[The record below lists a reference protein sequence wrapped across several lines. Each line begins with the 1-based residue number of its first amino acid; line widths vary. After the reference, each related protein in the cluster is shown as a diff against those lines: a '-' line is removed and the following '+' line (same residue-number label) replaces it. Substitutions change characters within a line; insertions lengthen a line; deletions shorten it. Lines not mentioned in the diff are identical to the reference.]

1 MSRGLAA
8 ALFFLL
14 TLSQSVG
21 AQATKPLTLKEALR
35 AADLVHPDITLAESD
50 LNIALAERDIA
61 ASRQDFAINFEA
73 GLRYAR
79 PTLNSEQNEFIDDN
93 NIRVN
98 ARKNLFDFGRTRFAE
113 DAAVAVVNA
122 RQQLFLDARERRRL
136 EIMAKFFD
144 VLLADLRATADNE
157 YRAIAYVNFDNA
169 KHRHELGVISNV
181 QLSEAA
187 ARDQQLGLKQSN
199 ARKEQRTARARLANA
214 MNRPGELPAEL
225 DEPDLNLSQKP
236 APDFQTLLPIML
248 QQNPRLKAQQN
259 LLAAS
264 LGRLDGWRAET
275 SPTVDGEIEAGK
287 YSRKLAARDELRA
300 GVILNW
306 PIYQGSRITAQT
318 AREQALFQKLQAE
331 FDKLKLNL
339 SQALLEVVLEIEHLL
354 KAGRESAKSQVRYRD
369 LALERARAE
378 YEMELKTNL
387 GDSMAATVEAKL
399 AERKNEYQ
407 LALLFAELDV
417 LVGQPVSVLNEKTP

>member
-1 MSRGLAA
+1 MSRGLATT
-8 ALFFLL
+8 LFSLL
-14 TLSQSVG
+14 FLSQFAG
-21 AQATKPLTLKEALR
+21 AQATKPLSLKEALR
-35 AADLVHPDITLAESD
+35 AADLAHPDLTLIESEV
-50 LNIALAERDIA
+50 NIALADRDIA
-61 ASRQDFAINFEA
+61 ASRQDFTVNFEA

-79 PTLNSEQNEFIDDN
+79 PTLNSEQNRFIDDN

-113 DAAVAVVNA
+113 DAALEVVNA
-122 RQQLFLDARERRRL
+122 RRQLFLDARERRRI
-136 EIMAKFFD
+136 EIMARFFD

-157 YRAIAYVNFDNA
+157 YRSIAYVNFDNA

-187 ARDQQLGLKQSN
+187 ARDQQLGLKQSS
-199 ARKEQRTARARLANA
+199 ARKEQRAARARLANA
-214 MNRPGELPAEL
+214 MNRPGELPLEL
-225 DEPDLNLSQKP
+225 EEPDLNLAQKP
-236 APDFQTLLPIML
+236 TLDYQALLPIMW

-264 LGRLDGWRAET
+264 LGRLDGGRAEA
-275 SPTVDGEIEAGK
+275 SPTVEAELEAGK

-300 GVILNW
+300 GVVLNW
-306 PIYQGSRITAQT
+306 PIYQGSRITALT
-318 AREQALFQKLQAE
+318 AREQAQFQKLQAE

-339 SQALLEVVLEIEHLL
+339 SQALLEVLLEIEHLQ

-369 LALERARAE
+369 MALERARAE
-378 YEMELKTNL
+378 YEMEIKTNL

-417 LVGQPVSVLNEKTP
+417 LLGQPVSVLGEKTQ

>member
-8 ALFFLL
+8 ALFFFL

-35 AADLVHPDITLAESD
+35 AADLAHPDITLAESD
-50 LNIALAERDIA
+50 LNIALAERDIV
-61 ASRQDFAINFEA
+61 ASRQDAAVNFEA

-79 PTLNSEQNEFIDDN
+79 PTLNSEQNEFIGDN
-93 NIRVN
+93 NIRVS
-98 ARKNLFDFGRTRFAE
+98 ARKNLFDFGRTRFAG
-113 DAAVAVVNA
+113 DAAIAVVNA

-157 YRAIAYVNFDNA
+157 YRSIAYVNLDNA

-187 ARDQQLGLKQSN
+187 AHDQQLGLKQSS
-199 ARKEQRTARARLANA
+199 ARKEQRAARARLANA

-225 DEPDLNLSQKP
+225 DEPNLNLSQKP
-236 APDFQTLLPIML
+236 VPDFQTLLPIML
-248 QQNPRLKAQQN
+248 QQSPRLKAQQN

-264 LGRLDGWRAET
+264 LGRLDSLRAET
-275 SPTVDGEIEAGK
+275 TPTVDGEIEAGK

-318 AREQALFQKLQAE
+318 AREQAQFQKLQAE

-339 SQALLEVVLEIEHLL
+339 SQALLEVVLEIEHLQ
-354 KAGRESAKSQVRYRD
+354 KAGRESAQSQVRYRD

-387 GDSMAATVEAKL
+387 GNSMAATVEAKL

-417 LVGQPVSVLNEKTP
+417 LLGRPVSIFNEKTP

>member
-1 MSRGLAA
+1 MSRGLAT
-8 ALFFLL
+8 ALFFLI
-14 TLSQSVG
+14 TLSQAVG

-35 AADLVHPDITLAESD
+35 AAELVHPDLALAESD

-61 ASRQDFAINFEA
+61 ASRQDFSFNFEA

-79 PTLNSEQNEFIDDN
+79 PTLNSEQNEFVDDN

-98 ARKNLFDFGRTRFAE
+98 ARKNLFDFGRSRFAE
-113 DAAVAVVNA
+113 NAAVAVVSA
-122 RQQLFLDARERRRL
+122 RRQLFLDARERRRL
-136 EIMAKFFD
+136 EIMSKFFD

-157 YRAIAYVNFDNA
+157 YRAIAYVNYDNA

-181 QLSEAA
+181 QLSEAQA
-187 ARDQQLGLKQSN
+187 QDQQLGVKQSN
-199 ARKEQRTARARLANA
+199 ARKEQRAARARLANA
-214 MNRPGELPAEL
+214 MNRPGELPTEL
-225 DEPDLNLSQKP
+225 EEPDLDLSQKP
-236 APDFQTLLPIML
+236 LPDYQTLLPLML
-248 QQNPRLKAQQN
+248 QQNPRLKAQQD

-275 SPTVDGEIEAGK
+275 SPSVDGEIEAGK

-318 AREQALFQKLQAE
+318 AREQAQFQKLQAE

-339 SQALLEVVLEIEHLL
+339 SQALLEVVLEIEHLQ

-387 GDSMAATVEAKL
+387 GNSMAATVEAKL

-417 LVGQPVSVLNEKTP
+417 LLGQPVSIFNGKTP

>member
-1 MSRGLAA
+1 MSRGFTA

-14 TLSQSVG
+14 VLSQYAG
-21 AQATKPLTLKEALR
+21 AQTTKPLTLKEALR
-35 AADLVHPDITLAESD
+35 TADLVHPDLALAESE
-50 LNIALAERDIA
+50 LNIALAERDIVN
-61 ASRQDFAINFEA
+61 SRQDFAVNFEA

-79 PTLNSEQNEFIDDN
+79 PTLNSEQKEFIDDN
-93 NIRVN
+93 NIRVS
-98 ARKNLFDFGRTRFAE
+98 ARKILFDFGRSRFAE

-122 RQQLFLDARERRRL
+122 RQQLFFDARERRRL
-136 EIMAKFFD
+136 EIMARFFD
-144 VLLADLRATADNE
+144 VLLADLRAIADNE
-157 YRAIAYVNFDNA
+157 YRSIAFVNFDNA

-181 QLSEAA
+181 QLGEAA
-187 ARDQQLGLKQSN
+187 VRDQQLSLKQSN
-199 ARKEQRTARARLANA
+199 ARKEQRATRARLANA
-214 MNRPGELPAEL
+214 MNRPGELPSEL
-225 DEPDLNLSQKP
+225 DEPDLNLAQKP
-236 APDFQTLLPIML
+236 TPDYQTLLPMML

-318 AREQALFQKLQAE
+318 AREQAQFQKLQAE

-339 SQALLEVVLEIEHLL
+339 SQALLEVLLEIEHLQ
-354 KAGRESAKSQVRYRD
+354 KAGRESAKTQIRYRD

-417 LVGQPVSVLNEKTP
+417 LLGQPTSILNEKTP